1 MAQTKT
7 IAIKRVDDSVIDA
20 MRLIVDWQDMREI
33 CMHRTTCIGCIYH
46 GRMTCNRYNTEQ
58 IMRMSAEIFRDF
70 LEH

>member
-58 IMRMSAEIFRDF
+58 IMRMAAEIFRDY
-70 LEH
+70 LDN